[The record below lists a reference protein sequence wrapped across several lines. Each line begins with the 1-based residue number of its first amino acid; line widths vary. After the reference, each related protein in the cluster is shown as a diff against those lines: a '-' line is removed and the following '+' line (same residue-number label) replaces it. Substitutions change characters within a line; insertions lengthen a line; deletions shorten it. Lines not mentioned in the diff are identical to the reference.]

1 MASSFGF
8 FILVIMVKNFDADI
22 PLVPCVETEIE
33 QVILNLLNNAA
44 SAMSDK
50 KSDESPQIELQVT
63 NEADMVQIVV
73 ADNGSGMNEEIQKR
87 VFEPFF
93 TTKPVGQGTGLGL
106 SVSYMIVTNNHG
118 GTLKVA
124 SKLE

>member
-1 MASSFGF
+1 
-8 FILVIMVKNFDADI
+8 MVKNFDADI